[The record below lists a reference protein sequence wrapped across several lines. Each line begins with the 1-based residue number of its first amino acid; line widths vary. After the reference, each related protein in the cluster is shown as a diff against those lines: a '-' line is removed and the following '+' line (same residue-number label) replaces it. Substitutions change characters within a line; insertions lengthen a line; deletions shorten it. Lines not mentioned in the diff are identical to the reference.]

1 MQYNSAQDIK
11 NRLSAD
17 DVDAFM
23 CKALNAGPSK
33 EDGQGNRIFLTV
45 DRHPEHPEE
54 GSYKL
59 YYYPETHSFYSF
71 TGSEAYDIFS
81 LVQAVKGFDFKQ
93 AFIYVCGF
101 FNISTREEGII
112 PPTPELTEDW
122 DVLNKVSAYEKAL
135 VELDTF
141 TSGLGF
147 KVIAGATFVGEHS
160 YSSDAY
166 PVAVGRPDADDLAL
180 AEQFGGKV
188 SAKIT
193 AAADLKHLYGVDVA
207 RIQRP
212 RQPFWPL
219 FRFLRKVLKLRKS
232 GVPLP
237 RTPQVQADLCT
248 HCGYCVSHCPTGA
261 IVKGDECSTIAEK
274 CIRCCACVKGCPQKA
289 RSYDTP
295 FAALLSDCFVR
306 PKENRIII

>member
-1 MQYNSAQDIK
+1 MKINEVCLITFSPTYTSKRVGEAIVRGTGCENVRYMDFTLPDRTFDK
-11 NRLSAD
+11 VLPAD
-17 DVDAFM
+17 ALAVITVPVYGGHVAPLALERM
-23 CKALNAGPSK
+23 KAITA
-33 EDGQGNRIFLTV
+33 DGTPAVIVVVYGNR
-45 DRHPEHPEE
+45 
-54 GSYKL
+54 
-59 YYYPETHSFYSF
+59 
-71 TGSEAYDIFS
+71 
-81 LVQAVKGFDFKQ
+81 
-93 AFIYVCGF
+93 
-101 FNISTREEGII
+101 
-112 PPTPELTEDW
+112 
-122 DVLNKVSAYEKAL
+122 AYEKAL

-141 TSGLGF
+141 VSGLGF

-166 PVAVGRPDADDLAL
+166 PVAVGRPDADDLAF

-188 SAKIT
+188 RTKIT
-193 AAADLKHLYGVDVA
+193 AAADLEHLYGVDVA